1 MSSSSE
7 TGHYKN
13 VVNLKSLATFATNL
27 GANYTPQKAILQLP
41 YINTLVEE
49 ATILHNKV
57 KDQANTTAITI
68 NNRQVIFEPVK
79 PLATKIINT
88 MGSTDVNPKTIE
100 DAKTINAK
108 IQGTRIKKIVLK
120 DNEEV
125 NDKTV
130 SVSRQS
136 YDSIYENFRSLR
148 DLAEQDGG
156 YNPNETE
163 VKIATLTT
171 IENEMLAA
179 NENVENENNILGNRR
194 VDRDKRFYKDTD
206 GLLEVARA
214 FKKYIRGKY
223 GITSPQFA
231 QISQLQFK
239 DLGIK

>member
-1 MSSSSE
+1 M
-7 TGHYKN
+7 
-13 VVNLKSLATFATNL
+13 
-27 GANYTPQKAILQLP
+27 LQLSF
-41 YINTLVEE
+41 INSLIDE

-57 KDQANTTAITI
+57 KDQANTTGIAI
-68 NNRQVIFEPVK
+68 NNRQIIFEPVK
-79 PLATKIINT
+79 PLCTKIINT

-120 DNEEV
+120 ENEEV

-148 DLAEQDGG
+148 DLAQQDGG
-156 YNPNETE
+156 YNPNEVDVE
-163 VKIATLTT
+163 IVTLTDV
-171 IENEMLAA
+171 ENQMLAA
-179 NENVENENNILGNRR
+179 NENVENENIILGNKR
-194 VDRDKRFYKDTD
+194 VVRDKRFYKDSD

-223 GITSPQFA
+223 GVTSPQFA
-231 QISQLQFK
+231 QISQIQFK